1 MKHVNAESRYNRR
14 PCPNAVD
21 NVEQNQP
28 SQHRLSGVPRT
39 FTGSFLHQLG
49 EGAGVPETPEFV
61 PRKLVQERRIRG
73 AVLAGGDVPA
83 QCRHINQRKQARHG
97 HGGAGARAQAE
108 LQALPGAPGANTR
121 LPPVFRLRDPLERE
135 RQVRRQRPQRRTG
148 LAAAPR
154 RHRLTLTAQV
164 VHLSDP

>member
-1 MKHVNAESRYNRR
+1 MQRLGVMPIGPICYHPRQPGPPTPERVKQDQPPQGSRGTARTAFHGSESSKFCSKEMQIVRQRHLR
-14 PCPNAVD
+14 PANLGNHGV
-21 NVEQNQP
+21 
-28 SQHRLSGVPRT
+28 VPR
-39 FTGSFLHQLG
+39 HPQ
-49 EGAGVPETPEFV
+49 
-61 PRKLVQERRIRG
+61 PR
-73 AVLAGGDVPA
+73 
-83 QCRHINQRKQARHG
+83 QREEDCHV